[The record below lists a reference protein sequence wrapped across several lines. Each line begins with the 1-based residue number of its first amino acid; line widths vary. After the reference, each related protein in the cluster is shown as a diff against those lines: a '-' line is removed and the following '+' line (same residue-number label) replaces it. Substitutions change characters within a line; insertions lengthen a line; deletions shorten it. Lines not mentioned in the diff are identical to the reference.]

1 MEFSFSSRLKHAWNA
16 FINGDSSMCYSNYGY
31 SSGYRRDRP
40 RFSRGVDRTIISSVY
55 NRIALDVSQI
65 TIQHVKLDDNGR
77 YKETMDSKLNDCLT
91 LEANIDQTA
100 REFIQ
105 DLILT
110 MFDEGCAAI
119 VPVDTSDD
127 ILRTGSFDI
136 LSMRVGKI
144 VEWFPRAVRI
154 NVYND
159 RTGEREEIV
168 LPKERVA
175 IIDNP
180 FYCVMNESNSVVQ
193 RIIQKFRLLDAV
205 DEYSSSGKLDLIIQL
220 PYVIKTK
227 VREDQ
232 AEQRRKLIE
241 NQLANSKYGIA
252 YIDGTEHITQLNRS
266 LENNFLTQIQ
276 YLVDLFYSQMG
287 ITSEV
292 MNSTADEKTMLNYNT
307 RTIEPIVSAIADN
320 IKRKFLTKTA
330 RSQGQ
335 SIMFFKDPFKLV
347 PVSDLAE
354 IADKMTR
361 NEIMTSNELR
371 QVIGMKPS
379 SDPSADEL
387 RNKNLSQPAEN
398 KQPSNV
404 QKLIDKVS
412 AEESKEGEEESSQN
426 G

>member
-1 MEFSFSSRLKHAWNA
+1 MEFSFGNRLKHAWNA
-16 FINGDSSMCYSNYGY
+16 FINKDSERQYFNYGY

-40 RFSRGVDRTIISSVY
+40 KFSRGVDRTIISSVY

-77 YKETMDSKLNDCLT
+77 YKETMDSKFNDCLT
-91 LEANIDQTA
+91 LEANIDQTS
-100 REFIQ
+100 RDFIQ
-105 DLILT
+105 DLVLT

-144 VEWFPRAVRI
+144 VEWFPRAVRV

-159 RTGEREEIV
+159 QTGEREEIV

-175 IIDNP
+175 IVDNP

-227 VREDQ
+227 AREDQ

-307 RTIEPIVSAIADN
+307 RTIEPIISAISDN
-320 IKRKFLTKTA
+320 MKRKFLTKTA

-361 NEIMTSNELR
+361 NEIMSSNELR
-371 QVIGMKPS
+371 QIIGMKPS

>member
-1 MEFSFSSRLKHAWNA
+1 MEFSFGSRLKHAWNA
-16 FINGDSSMCYSNYGY
+16 FINGDSTMHYSNYGY

-105 DLILT
+105 DLVLT

-119 VPVDTSDD
+119 IPVDTSDD
-127 ILRTGSFDI
+127 ILRTGSFDV

-227 VREDQ
+227 AREDK

-307 RTIEPIVSAIADN
+307 RTIEPIISAISDN
-320 IKRKFLTKTA
+320 MKRKFLTKTA

-361 NEIMTSNELR
+361 NEIMSSNELR

>member
-1 MEFSFSSRLKHAWNA
+1 MEFSFGNRLKHAWNA
-16 FINGDSSMCYSNYGY
+16 FINKDSERQYFNYGY

-40 RFSRGVDRTIISSVY
+40 KFSRGVDRTIISSVY

-65 TIQHVKLDDNGR
+65 TIQHVKLDKNGR
-77 YKETMDSKLNDCLT
+77 YKETIDSKLNGCLT
-91 LEANIDQTA
+91 LEANIDQTS
-100 REFIQ
+100 RDFIQ
-105 DLILT
+105 DLVLT

-144 VEWFPRAVRI
+144 VEWFPRAVRV

-159 RTGEREEIV
+159 QTGEREEIV

-175 IIDNP
+175 IVDNP

-227 VREDQ
+227 AREEQ

-292 MNSTADEKTMLNYNT
+292 MNSAADEKTMLNYNT
-307 RTIEPIVSAIADN
+307 RTIEPIISAISDN
-320 IKRKFLTKTA
+320 MKRKFLTKTA

-354 IADKMTR
+354 IADKLTR
-361 NEIMTSNELR
+361 NEIMSSNELR
-371 QVIGMKPS
+371 QIIGMKPS

>member
-1 MEFSFSSRLKHAWNA
+1 MEFSFGNRLKHAWNA
-16 FINGDSSMCYSNYGY
+16 FINGGSSMRYSNYGY

-65 TIQHVKLDDNGR
+65 TIQHVKTDKNGR
-77 YKETMDSKLNDCLT
+77 YKETIDSKLNECLT

-100 REFIQ
+100 RDFIQ
-105 DLILT
+105 DLVLT

-127 ILRTGSFDI
+127 IIRTGSFDV

-144 VEWFPRAVRI
+144 VEWFPRAVRV

-159 RTGEREEIV
+159 RSGEREEII

-175 IIDNP
+175 IVDNP

-227 VREDQ
+227 AREDQ
-232 AEQRRKLIE
+232 AELRRKLIE

-426 G
+426 E

>member
-1 MEFSFSSRLKHAWNA
+1 MGFSFGNRLKHAWNA
-16 FINGDSSMCYSNYGY
+16 FINGDSSMRYSNYGY
-31 SSGYRRDRP
+31 SSGYRMDRP

-65 TIQHVKLDDNGR
+65 TIQHVKTDKDGR
-77 YKETMDSKLNDCLT
+77 YKETIDSKLNECLT

-100 REFIQ
+100 RDFIQ
-105 DLILT
+105 DLVLT

-127 ILRTGSFDI
+127 IIRTGSFDV

-144 VEWFPRAVRI
+144 VEWFPRAVRV

-159 RTGEREEIV
+159 RSGEREEII
-168 LPKERVA
+168 LPKERVV
-175 IIDNP
+175 IVDNP

-227 VREDQ
+227 AREDQ
-232 AEQRRKLIE
+232 AELRRKLIE

-371 QVIGMKPS
+371 QIIGMKPS

>member
-1 MEFSFSSRLKHAWNA
+1 MDFSFADRLKHAWNV
-16 FINGDSSMCYSNYGY
+16 FLDKDKGLYKEEYGSSL
-31 SSGYRRDRP
+31 GYRRDHLK
-40 RFSRGVDRTIISSVY
+40 FSRGVDRTIISSVY

-65 TIQHVKLDDNGR
+65 SIQHVKLDGNGR
-77 YKETMDSKLNDCLT
+77 YKETANSKLNDCLT
-91 LEANIDQTA
+91 LEANIDQTSRA
-100 REFIQ
+100 FFQ
-105 DLILT
+105 DLVLT
-110 MFDEGCAAI
+110 MFDNGCAAI
-119 VPVDTSDD
+119 VPVSTTES
-127 ILRTGSFDI
+127 ILKTGSFDI
-136 LSMRVGKI
+136 TSMRVGQI
-144 VEWFPRAVRI
+144 VDWYPRAVRVS
-154 NVYND
+154 VYND
-159 RTGEREEIV
+159 LVGERQEVI

-180 FYCVMNESNSVVQ
+180 FYCVMNESNSIVQ

-220 PYVIKTK
+220 PYTIKTQARK
-227 VREDQ
+227 EQ
-232 AEQRRKLIE
+232 AEQRRKMIE
-241 NQLANSKYGIA
+241 NQLENSRYGIA

-276 YLVDLFYSQMG
+276 YLVDLFYSQLG
-287 ITSEV
+287 ITSEIL
-292 MNSTADEKTMLNYNT
+292 NGSADEKTMLNYNT
-307 RTIEPIVSAIADN
+307 RTIEPIVSAIVDN
-320 IKRKFLTKTA
+320 MKRKFLTKTA

-361 NEIMTSNELR
+361 NEIMSSNELR

-387 RNKNLSQPAEN
+387 RNKNLSQPTEN
-398 KQPSNV
+398 EQPSEV
-404 QKLIDKVS
+404 QNLASKLDAK
-412 AEESKEGEEESSQN
+412 ESEEGEEETGQN

>member
-1 MEFSFSSRLKHAWNA
+1 MEFSFGNRLKHAWNA
-16 FINGDSSMCYSNYGY
+16 FINGDSSMHYSNYGY

-65 TIQHVKLDDNGR
+65 TIQHVKTDKDGR
-77 YKETMDSKLNDCLT
+77 YKEIIDSKLNECLT

-100 REFIQ
+100 RDFIQ
-105 DLILT
+105 DLVLT

-127 ILRTGSFDI
+127 IIRTGSFDV

-144 VEWFPRAVRI
+144 VEWFPRAVRV

-159 RTGEREEIV
+159 RSGEREEII

-175 IIDNP
+175 IVDNP

-227 VREDQ
+227 AREDQ
-232 AEQRRKLIE
+232 AELRRKLIE

>member
-1 MEFSFSSRLKHAWNA
+1 MEFSFGNRLKHAWNA
-16 FINGDSSMCYSNYGY
+16 FINKDSERRYFNYGY

-40 RFSRGVDRTIISSVY
+40 KFSRGVDRTIISSVY

-65 TIQHVKLDDNGR
+65 TIQHVKLDKNGR
-77 YKETMDSKLNDCLT
+77 YKETIDSKLNDCLT
-91 LEANIDQTA
+91 LEANIDQTS
-100 REFIQ
+100 RDFIQ
-105 DLILT
+105 DLVLT

-144 VEWFPRAVRI
+144 VEWFPRAVRV

-159 RTGEREEIV
+159 QTGEREEIV

-175 IIDNP
+175 IVDNP

-227 VREDQ
+227 AREDQ

-307 RTIEPIVSAIADN
+307 RTIEPIISAISDN
-320 IKRKFLTKTA
+320 MKRKFLTKTA

-361 NEIMTSNELR
+361 NEIMSSNELR
-371 QVIGMKPS
+371 QIIGMKPS
-379 SDPSADEL
+379 SDSSADEL

>member
-1 MEFSFSSRLKHAWNA
+1 MEFSFGNRLKHAWNA
-16 FINGDSSMCYSNYGY
+16 FMNKDSGRQYFNYGY

-40 RFSRGVDRTIISSVY
+40 KFSRGVDRTIISSVY

-91 LEANIDQTA
+91 LEANIDQTS
-100 REFIQ
+100 RDFIQ
-105 DLILT
+105 DLVLT

-227 VREDQ
+227 AREDQ

-307 RTIEPIVSAIADN
+307 RTIEPIISAISDN
-320 IKRKFLTKTA
+320 MKRKFLTKTA

-361 NEIMTSNELR
+361 NEIMSSNELR

>member
-1 MEFSFSSRLKHAWNA
+1 MEFSFGNRLKHAWNA
-16 FINGDSSMCYSNYGY
+16 FMNKDSGRQYFNYGY

-40 RFSRGVDRTIISSVY
+40 KFSRGVDRTIISSVY

-91 LEANIDQTA
+91 LEANIDQTS
-100 REFIQ
+100 RDFIQ
-105 DLILT
+105 DLVLT

-227 VREDQ
+227 AREDQ

-307 RTIEPIVSAIADN
+307 RTIEPIISAISDN
-320 IKRKFLTKTA
+320 MKRKFLTKTA

-361 NEIMTSNELR
+361 NEIMSSNELR
-371 QVIGMKPS
+371 QIIGMKPS

>member
-1 MEFSFSSRLKHAWNA
+1 MEFSFGNRLKHAWNA
-16 FINGDSSMCYSNYGY
+16 FMNKDSGRQYFNYGY

-40 RFSRGVDRTIISSVY
+40 KFSRGIDRTIISSVY

-91 LEANIDQTA
+91 LEANIDQTS
-100 REFIQ
+100 RDFIQ
-105 DLILT
+105 DLVLT
-110 MFDEGCAAI
+110 IFDEGCAAI

-227 VREDQ
+227 AREDQ

-307 RTIEPIVSAIADN
+307 RTIEPIISAISDN
-320 IKRKFLTKTA
+320 MKRKFLTKTA

-361 NEIMTSNELR
+361 NEIMSSNELR
-371 QVIGMKPS
+371 QIIGMKPS

>member
-1 MEFSFSSRLKHAWNA
+1 MEFSFGSRLKHAWNA
-16 FINGDSSMCYSNYGY
+16 FINGDSNRHYSNYGY

-55 NRIALDVSQI
+55 NRIGLDVSQI
-65 TIQHVKLDDNGR
+65 TIQHVKTDKDGR
-77 YKETMDSKLNDCLT
+77 YKETIDSKLNECLT

-100 REFIQ
+100 RDFIQ
-105 DLILT
+105 DLVLT

-127 ILRTGSFDI
+127 IIRTGSFDV

-227 VREDQ
+227 AREDQ

-307 RTIEPIVSAIADN
+307 RTIEPIISAIADN

>member
-1 MEFSFSSRLKHAWNA
+1 MEFSFGNRLKHAWNA
-16 FINGDSSMCYSNYGY
+16 FMNKDSGRQYFNYGY

-40 RFSRGVDRTIISSVY
+40 KFSRGVDRTIISSVY

-91 LEANIDQTA
+91 LEANIDQTS
-100 REFIQ
+100 RDFIQ
-105 DLILT
+105 DLVLT

-227 VREDQ
+227 AREDQ

-287 ITSEV
+287 ITNEV

-307 RTIEPIVSAIADN
+307 RTIEPIISAISDN
-320 IKRKFLTKTA
+320 MKRKFLTKTA

-361 NEIMTSNELR
+361 NEIMSSNELR

>member
-1 MEFSFSSRLKHAWNA
+1 MEFSFGSRLKHAWNA
-16 FINGDSSMCYSNYGY
+16 FINGDSTMHYSNYGY

-105 DLILT
+105 DLVLT

-119 VPVDTSDD
+119 IPVDTSDD

-136 LSMRVGKI
+136 LSMRIGKI

-175 IIDNP
+175 IVDNP

-227 VREDQ
+227 AREDQ

>member
-16 FINGDSSMCYSNYGY
+16 FINGDSSMHYSNYGY

-77 YKETMDSKLNDCLT
+77 YKESMDSKLNDCLT

-105 DLILT
+105 DLVLT

-119 VPVDTSDD
+119 IPVDTSDD

-227 VREDQ
+227 AREDQ

>member
-1 MEFSFSSRLKHAWNA
+1 MEFSFGNRLKHAWNA
-16 FINGDSSMCYSNYGY
+16 FINGGSSMRYSNYGY

-65 TIQHVKLDDNGR
+65 TIQHVKTDKDGR
-77 YKETMDSKLNDCLT
+77 YKETIDSKLNECLT

-100 REFIQ
+100 RDFIQ
-105 DLILT
+105 DLVLT

-127 ILRTGSFDI
+127 IIRTGSFDV

-144 VEWFPRAVRI
+144 VEWFPRAVRV

-159 RTGEREEIV
+159 RSGEREEII

-175 IIDNP
+175 IVDNP

-227 VREDQ
+227 AREDQ
-232 AEQRRKLIE
+232 AELRRKLIE

-320 IKRKFLTKTA
+320 INRKFLTKTA

-426 G
+426 E

>member
-1 MEFSFSSRLKHAWNA
+1 MEFSFGNRLKHVWNA
-16 FINGDSSMCYSNYGY
+16 FINGGSSMRYSNYGY

-65 TIQHVKLDDNGR
+65 TIQHVKTDKDGR
-77 YKETMDSKLNDCLT
+77 YKETIDSKLNECLT

-100 REFIQ
+100 RDFIQ
-105 DLILT
+105 DLVLT

-127 ILRTGSFDI
+127 IIRTGSFDV

-144 VEWFPRAVRI
+144 VEWFPRAVRV

-159 RTGEREEIV
+159 RSGEREEIV

-175 IIDNP
+175 IVDNP

-227 VREDQ
+227 AREDQ
-232 AEQRRKLIE
+232 AELRRKLIE

-307 RTIEPIVSAIADN
+307 RTIEPIISAISDN
-320 IKRKFLTKTA
+320 MKRKFLTKTA

-361 NEIMTSNELR
+361 NEIMSSNELR
-371 QVIGMKPS
+371 QIIGMKPS